1 MIKNSKKTDNSKAIS
16 KIKEYKKQGV
26 NSIDNKPLLQEVYS
40 KQEEFGGAK
49 GPEPTRYGDWQHNG
63 RVSDF

>member
-1 MIKNSKKTDNSKAIS
+1 MIKDSKKTDNSKALI
-16 KIKEYKKQGV
+16 KIKEYKKQAI
-26 NSIDNKPLLQEVYS
+26 IDKPPLQETYIQ
-40 KQEEFGGAK
+40 QEEFGGAK